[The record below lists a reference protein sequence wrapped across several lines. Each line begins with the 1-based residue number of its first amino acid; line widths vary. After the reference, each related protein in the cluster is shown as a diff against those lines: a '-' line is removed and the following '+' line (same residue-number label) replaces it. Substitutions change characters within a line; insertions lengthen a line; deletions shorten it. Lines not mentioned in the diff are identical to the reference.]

1 MVSVDLQ
8 RCLQVEK
15 CVEKGDVQAH
25 LSKLRTMREDLA
37 SMGHPPNDE
46 EMYAIVLGSLPPSYK
61 IYISAVIATSSVLG
75 KTLTADALC

>member
-15 CVEKGDVQAH
+15 CVEKGDVRAH
-25 LSKLRTMREDLA
+25 LSKLHTMREDLA

-46 EMYAIVLGSLPPSYK
+46 EMYAIVLGSLLKERSLSSFLSYL
-61 IYISAVIATSSVLG
+61 IVDQIRLSP
-75 KTLTADALC
+75 